1 MTVIHNSG
9 NEVQNLNEVSNRVFH
24 ALAPV
29 PRLNALNIEM
39 ELDSS
44 TTIYTCNVS
53 TETCAINWEL
63 G

>member
-1 MTVIHNSG
+1 MTVIYNSG

-29 PRLNALNIEM
+29 SRQNALNIEM

-53 TETCAINWEL
+53 PQRHVP
-63 G
+63 